1 MAPTGAKKAEP
12 KSTGEIAG
20 DLWKLVREYAKQ
32 ETIDPLKSI
41 GRFLAWGIGGG
52 LVLALGILFGLLA
65 LLRGLQTETGEHLT
79 GSWTW
84 VPYLVTLVV
93 AIGAAALA
101 ARAITKPNRQ
111 DAKARA

>member
-1 MAPTGAKKAEP
+1 MAPTGAKKAEQ

-20 DLWKLVREYAKQ
+20 DLWTLVRDYAKQ

-41 GRFLAWGIGGG
+41 GRFLGWGIAGG
-52 LVLALGILFGLLA
+52 LVLSLGIMFGLLA
-65 LLRGLQTETGEHLT
+65 LLRALQTETGEHLT
-79 GSWTW
+79 GSWNW

-93 AIGAAALA
+93 AIVAAALA